1 MREFIV
7 AENDA
12 GQRLDKFITKLMPKL
27 PKSMLYK
34 GLRKNCVRVNGKHKK
49 DGAVFVASGDV
60 VTLYFSDEFF
70 ESEKRFEYVK
80 PIFGVAYEDENI
92 LIADKPVGVLSHAD
106 ENGGRETLVDMI
118 KSYLYDKGEY
128 LPENENTFKPALCN
142 RLDRNTGGLVIAA
155 KNAKAL
161 REVNKSIKMRRLR
174 KFYTAVVSGKLEPS
188 GHLENKLCREE
199 KVTRVSDNGKIASL
213 DYSVISRKNGLSLVE
228 IELHTGRTHQIRTQ
242 FANIGCPLVGD
253 TKYGGTGQCF
263 RQALYSTK
271 LILGFDDDS
280 SLSYLNGKEI
290 EIKAP
295 FAVEF
300 EE

>member
-1 MREFIV
+1 MREFTV
-7 AENDA
+7 TENDA

-70 ESEKRFEYVK
+70 ETEKSFRYVK
-80 PIFGVAYEDENI
+80 PIFGVVYEDENI
-92 LIADKPVGVLSHAD
+92 LVTDKPVGVLSHAD
-106 ENGGRETLVDMI
+106 EKGNGDTLIDMV

-128 LPENENTFKPALCN
+128 SPQNEQTFKPALCN

-161 REVNKSIKMRRLR
+161 REVNESIKMRRIR
-174 KFYTAVVSGKLEPS
+174 KFYIAIVSGDLEPS
-188 GHLENKLCREE
+188 GHLENRLLRED
-199 KVTRVSDNGKIASL
+199 KVTKVSDDGKTVSL
-213 DYSVISRKNGLSLVE
+213 DYRVLSKKNGLNLVE
-228 IELHTGRTHQIRTQ
+228 IELHTGRPHQIRTQ
-242 FANIGCPLVGD
+242 FAEIGCPLAGD
-253 TKYGGTGQCF
+253 TKYGGEGQKF

-271 LILGFDDDS
+271 LILGFGDEG

-290 EIKAP
+290 EIKSP
-295 FAVEF
+295 LESEF
-300 EE
+300 